1 MNPLSNPILGR
12 LFIAQAL
19 FWTSAMTG
27 ITLTALIGLQLAPSN
42 ALATLPMALLVVG
55 NLLAVRPLS
64 QLMQRHGRRS
74 GFLLGA
80 TAGIA
85 GGLISAWGV
94 WLGDFMLLCLGAL
107 PLGLYQASANYY
119 RFAALEA
126 VDDAHKGQATAWV
139 IGGGLCAALI
149 APTLGDL
156 SRNALAVPFTGAY
169 VLIAGVAFFALLTLS
184 GLRTTPAPVAS
195 TASPAGTTRTLLAR
209 PIVRTAIL
217 TTAVGHGLMILV
229 MNATPLAMS
238 FCGLGVVDSTR
249 VIQWH
254 LIGMFLPAFIAGP
267 LVDRLGSHRVGL
279 IGALMLLVSAAV
291 ALVSQQMAGFLISS
305 CLLGIGWN
313 LMLVAGTTLLGSGHA
328 PSERASAQGLM
339 ELCNGSVAA
348 TMSLA
353 SGALIT
359 GIGWNAVNIG
369 MTLLAGIAVATLLL
383 RRGPAASR
391 VRAP

>member
-1 MNPLSNPILGR
+1 MNPLRNPALGR
-12 LFIAQAL
+12 LFTAQAL

-42 ALATLPMALLVVG
+42 ALATLPIALLVIG

-64 QLMQRHGRRS
+64 RLMQRHGRRS

-80 TAGIA
+80 TAGIS

-94 WLGDFMLLCLGAL
+94 WLSDFALLCLGAL

-126 VDDAHKGQATAWV
+126 VDDAHKGRATAWV

-156 SRNALAVPFTGAY
+156 TRNALSVPFTGAY
-169 VLIAGVAFFALLTLS
+169 VLIAGLALLALLILA
-184 GLRTTPAPVAS
+184 GLQSTPAPVAA
-195 TASPAGTTRTLLAR
+195 ASPAVPARTLLAR
-209 PIVRTAIL
+209 PVVRMAIL

-238 FCGLGVVDSTR
+238 FCGLGIGDSTR

-267 LVDRLGSHRVGL
+267 LVDRLGSHRVGM
-279 IGALMLLVSAAV
+279 IGALALLASAAV
-291 ALVSQQMAGFLISS
+291 ALGSQQLSGFLISS

-313 LMLVAGTTLLGSGHA
+313 LMLVAGTTLLGSGHG
-328 PSERASAQGLM
+328 SHERASAQGLM
-339 ELCNGSVAA
+339 EFCNGGVAA

-353 SGALIT
+353 SGALIV
-359 GIGWNAVNIG
+359 GIGWHAVNLG
-369 MTLLAGIAVATLLL
+369 MTLLAAITLAALLL
-383 RRGPAASR
+383 RREPAANQAR
-391 VRAP
+391 IT

>member
-1 MNPLSNPILGR
+1 MNPLHNPALGR

-42 ALATLPMALLVVG
+42 ALATLPMALLVIG
-55 NLLAVRPLS
+55 TLLAVRPLS
-64 QLMQRHGRRS
+64 RLMQRHGRRN

-80 TAGIA
+80 MAGIA

-94 WLGDFMLLCLGAL
+94 WLGDFTLLCLGAL

-119 RFAALEA
+119 RFAALET
-126 VDDAHKGQATAWV
+126 VDDAHKGRATAWV

-149 APTLGDL
+149 APTLGEL

-169 VLIAGVAFFALLTLS
+169 VLIAGLAVLALLILA
-184 GLRTTPAPVAS
+184 GLRTPPAPVAA
-195 TASPAGTTRTLLAR
+195 ASATVSARTLLAR
-209 PIVRTAIL
+209 PVVRMAIL

-238 FCGLGVVDSTR
+238 FCGLGIGDSTR

-254 LIGMFLPAFIAGP
+254 LVGMFLPAFVAGP
-267 LVDRLGSHRVGL
+267 LVDRLGSRRVGL
-279 IGALMLLVSAAV
+279 IGALALLASAAV
-291 ALVSQQMAGFLISS
+291 ALASQQLSGFLVSS

-313 LMLVAGTTLLGSGHA
+313 LMLVAGTTLLGSGHG
-328 PSERASAQGLM
+328 SHERASAQGLM
-339 ELCNGSVAA
+339 ELCNGGVAA

-353 SGALIT
+353 SGALIV
-359 GIGWNAVNIG
+359 GIGWSAVNVG
-369 MTLLAGIAVATLLL
+369 MTLLAGITLVALLL
-383 RRGPAASR
+383 RREPAASQAR
-391 VRAP
+391 IT

>member
-1 MNPLSNPILGR
+1 MNPLHNPALGR

-42 ALATLPMALLVVG
+42 ALATLPMALLVIG
-55 NLLAVRPLS
+55 TLLAVRPLS
-64 QLMQRHGRRS
+64 RLMQRHGRRN

-80 TAGIA
+80 MAGIA

-94 WLGDFMLLCLGAL
+94 WLGDFTLLCLGAL

-119 RFAALEA
+119 RFAALET
-126 VDDAHKGQATAWV
+126 VDDAHKGRATAWV

-149 APTLGDL
+149 APTLGEL

-169 VLIAGVAFFALLTLS
+169 VLIAGLAVLALLILA
-184 GLRTTPAPVAS
+184 GLRTPPAPVAA
-195 TASPAGTTRTLLAR
+195 ASATVSARTLLAR
-209 PIVRTAIL
+209 PVVRMAIL

-238 FCGLGVVDSTR
+238 FCGLGIGDSTR

-254 LIGMFLPAFIAGP
+254 LVGMFLPAFVAGP
-267 LVDRLGSHRVGL
+267 LVDRLGSRRVGL
-279 IGALMLLVSAAV
+279 IGALALLASAAV
-291 ALVSQQMAGFLISS
+291 ALASQQLSGFLVSS

-313 LMLVAGTTLLGSGHA
+313 LMLVAGTTLLGSGHGS
-328 PSERASAQGLM
+328 PERASAQGLM
-339 ELCNGSVAA
+339 ELCNGGVAA

-353 SGALIT
+353 SGALIV
-359 GIGWNAVNIG
+359 GIGWSAVNVG
-369 MTLLAGIAVATLLL
+369 MTLLAGITLVALLL
-383 RRGPAASR
+383 RREPAASQAR
-391 VRAP
+391 IT